1 MQIHGKKR
9 ETLPVPTMEVWHYLM
24 SFAWGWF
31 SIKTYQDIV
40 VLAFSLLTQVI
51 TLNVN
56 KNPHDSDPC
65 VTVPMKIVLCN
76 VVRLTNE
83 AVWQVSTLAQLSQQP
98 EIPPSYQRSL
108 PTTRHQCVK
117 VNFAI
122 EFVRKTYDIWFNDKI
137 WYIFMTK
144 FMFIDEFLSSS
155 AIMSGAPGA
164 TWHDAVTAHAR
175 RGLIC
180 PSYCNSFQRII
191 GNPKIHYMETRCWM
205 VFELVNKEVF
215 DRQTVKPSY
224 PNTWLPMG
232 PGQSC
237 FCSQVQF
244 MCLAIC
250 KPTQPLHSVCN
261 THSCSKS

>member
-1 MQIHGKKR
+1 MGKR

-76 VVRLTNE
+76 VVRLTNK

-108 PTTRHQCVK
+108 PTTSHQRVK
-117 VNFAI
+117 SQFCHRTCFHKTSKHDEIHKYINHDQVHVQWWVLVGFDSNHVRSTRRNMARRCNGTCKKGSDLSKLLQFLSTNHWQSKDSLHGNQVLNGVSISQQRSIWQVN
-122 EFVRKTYDIWFNDKI
+122 RKT
-137 WYIFMTK
+137 
-144 FMFIDEFLSSS
+144 
-155 AIMSGAPGA
+155 
-164 TWHDAVTAHAR
+164 
-175 RGLIC
+175 LI
-180 PSYCNSFQRII
+180 
-191 GNPKIHYMETRCWM
+191 
-205 VFELVNKEVF
+205 
-215 DRQTVKPSY
+215 SY

-237 FCSQVQF
+237 FCSRVQF
-244 MCLAIC
+244 MRL
-250 KPTQPLHSVCN
+250 QSVSQLSHCTAFATLTAAAN
-261 THSCSKS
+261 PK